1 MPGPGGHRGGGP
13 GGPGGFGGGP
23 GGRGGHNMGGPG
35 GGPGSHRG
43 GMGGPGGG
51 RGMGG
56 PGNYGGH
63 RGYEHRPIPPRRD
76 YGMGR
81 RPYRGG
87 CGCSGCL
94 MPIITVVGITV
105 AAIAMLF

>member
-1 MPGPGGHRGGGP
+1 MP
-13 GGPGGFGGGP
+13 
-23 GGRGGHNMGGPG
+23 GPG

>member
-1 MPGPGGHRGGGP
+1 MPDPGGHHG

-23 GGRGGHNMGGPG
+23 GGRGGRDMGGPG
-35 GGPGSHRG
+35 GHRG

-51 RGMGG
+51 PGG
-56 PGNYGGH
+56 FGGH
-63 RGYEHRPIPPRRD
+63 RGYEHRPMPPRRD

>member
-1 MPGPGGHRGGGP
+1 MPDPGGHHG

-23 GGRGGHNMGGPG
+23 GGRGGRDMGGPG
-35 GGPGSHRG
+35 G
-43 GMGGPGGG
+43 PGGF
-51 RGMGG
+51 
-56 PGNYGGH
+56 GGH
-63 RGYEHRPIPPRRD
+63 RGYEHRPMPPRRD

>member
-1 MPGPGGHRGGGP
+1 MPDPGGHHG

-23 GGRGGHNMGGPG
+23 GGRGGRDMGGPG
-35 GGPGSHRG
+35 GHRG

-51 RGMGG
+51 PGRGMGG
-56 PGNYGGH
+56 PGGPGGFGGH
-63 RGYEHRPIPPRRD
+63 RGYEHRPMPPRRD

>member
-1 MPGPGGHRGGGP
+1 MPGPGGHHG

-23 GGRGGHNMGGPG
+23 GGRGGRDMGGPG
-35 GGPGSHRG
+35 G
-43 GMGGPGGG
+43 PGGF
-51 RGMGG
+51 
-56 PGNYGGH
+56 GGH
-63 RGYEHRPIPPRRD
+63 RGYEHRPMPPRRD